1 MGEDISETEEGSDSD
16 EKGAEEQ
23 ESEDSFDDVPWG
35 DESDDSVPVESN
47 EEESNEEE
55 SNEEENESTD
65 GLNKN
70 PENNFLTPVS
80 LLDSR
85 AAALVE
91 EKRWKGID
99 EKFLSTGLR
108 LLHILPVLSILLIA
122 LTRTF
127 RDQSPVWWS
136 EFVQGNSRFEFSL
149 VIGML
154 SIVVLSTYLVALTI
168 TIRRIKS
175 TLNGVRI
182 ETDLRE
188 IDGQDF
194 RAVHGHASLI
204 STIKS
209 VHRQHILT
217 ALLVL
222 FSIIFLSSSLIV
234 SDSTQQVRLMTI
246 GTASLLI
253 GYGAHLLSLRPNFNT
268 VNSHGLLGIYSPPVH
283 PALLVHPFRD
293 VIGTHIDPLL
303 AAKLSDF
310 IQSLSEDIVEGHSS
324 LEMQERILHLLY
336 LEQHCG
342 LKTND
347 VNQALQSILGE
358 EGILQMRG
366 SEDEPWDETWR
377 ALIDNARSR
386 VKPYFRLHDR
396 LLHNAMDIS
405 EGKRPPGG
413 LWFDIDIE
421 NLIEGEAH
429 LFTFIHNGTMN
440 EKELVVRIQTPDFS
454 PTETHYSLHLNPGS
468 VERLTTPNTAADVK
482 SAMGGLFK
490 ESRFIWQTL
499 LPRQTGEATVT
510 VRLEDKS
517 GNLLSGKV
525 ATVQIQYDMLRRLRW
540 WAGLISI
547 STGAAAAIWL
557 LILPVLGFLGGF

>member
-1 MGEDISETEEGSDSD
+1 MGDDISETEEGSDSD
-16 EKGAEEQ
+16 EKSEEEQ
-23 ESEDSFDDVPWG
+23 ESEESFDDVPWG
-35 DESDDSVPVESN
+35 DESDDSVP
-47 EEESNEEE
+47 EESNEED
-55 SNEEENESTD
+55 SNEEEDESND
-65 GLNKN
+65 GLNKP
-70 PENNFLTPVS
+70 PENNPLTPTS
-80 LLDSR
+80 LHDSR
-85 AAALVE
+85 TAALVE
-91 EKRWKGID
+91 ERRWKGID

-136 EFVQGNSRFEFSL
+136 EFVQGDSRFEFSL

-175 TLNGVRI
+175 TQKGVRI

-209 VHRQHILT
+209 VHRQHIFT

-234 SDSTQQVRLMTI
+234 SDSIRQVQLMTI

-342 LKTND
+342 LKTKD
-347 VNQALQSILGE
+347 VNEALQSILGD
-358 EGILQMRG
+358 EGILRMRG

-377 ALIDNARSR
+377 ALIDNARDR
-386 VKPYFRLHDR
+386 AKPYFRLHDR

-421 NLIEGEAH
+421 NLIQGGEAH

-454 PTETHYSLHLNPGS
+454 PTETHYSLRLNPGS
-468 VERLTTPNTAADVK
+468 IERLTTPNTAADVK
-482 SAMGGLFK
+482 SAMGGLFE